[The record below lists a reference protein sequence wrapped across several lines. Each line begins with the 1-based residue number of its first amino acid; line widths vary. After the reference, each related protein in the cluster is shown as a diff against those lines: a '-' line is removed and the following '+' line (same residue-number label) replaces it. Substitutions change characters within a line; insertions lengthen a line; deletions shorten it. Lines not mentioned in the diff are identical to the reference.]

1 MCGIYEDAVV
11 IFMICLKF
19 IQGVYL
25 NSTLSFLMDLLLFM
39 GLPWLIWVGVRK
51 KLPLAVIPIL
61 VGMVISGLHLP
72 IKSLGLPSPLGNS
85 LGLIGVILLAFTAGL
100 EMRHSPEGTSH
111 GGSRP
116 MPALRPLRI
125 GLSALFALGLP
136 FMAATLVSYHHFLN
150 VPAWV
155 PEHGKSW
162 LAAMAIGLCIA
173 VSALPVLVGL
183 VQEFAP
189 AHKVYGYIALTVA
202 LLDDVVLWLG
212 LGAIQIAANIHG
224 GPGFGHEQLMAA
236 YCLAALFIFSL
247 VTNRHSHNVP
257 GWLAWLVA
265 LVYLFGGAW
274 ASERLGVHELI
285 GAYFA
290 GALLPPHW
298 MKKIHI
304 ERVGKAGLVLLAPLF
319 FGHSGLNVNGSVLG
333 WSSLGAAMLLLLISV
348 VTKVGAAVLIPPVGS
363 LSWRERFGVG
373 SLLQCKGLMEI
384 VAATLLHA
392 QGLLSEYAYAA
403 LVTLAVISTT
413 ITAPIFRAIL
423 PLKRMQGDDAGSGD
437 AAPPQNLVPSAGM
450 VAAAA
455 QAPANQGH

>member
-1 MCGIYEDAVV
+1 M
-11 IFMICLKF
+11 
-19 IQGVYL
+19 

-39 GLPWLIWVGVRK
+39 GLPWLLWVGLRK

-61 VGMVISGLHLP
+61 VGMVISGLHVPVQALGVP
-72 IKSLGLPSPLGNS
+72 SSLGNG

-100 EMRHSPEGTSH
+100 EMRHSPEGTEH
-111 GGSRP
+111 GGGRP

-125 GLSALFALGLP
+125 GISALIALGLP
-136 FMAATLVSYHHFLN
+136 FAAATLVSYYHFLDLPN
-150 VPAWV
+150 WT
-155 PEHGKSW
+155 PERGKSW
-162 LAAMAIGLCIA
+162 LTAMAIGLCIA

-183 VQEFAP
+183 VQEFA
-189 AHKVYGYIALTVA
+189 ARHKVYGYIALTVA

-212 LGAIQIAANIHG
+212 LGAIQIAANVHG

-236 YCLAALFIFSL
+236 YCLSALFIFSL
-247 VTNRHSHNVP
+247 VTNRHSQNVP

-333 WSSLGAAMLLLLISV
+333 WSSLAAALVLLLIAV
-348 VTKVGAAVLIPPVGS
+348 VTKVGATVLFPPVSG
-363 LSWRERFGVG
+363 LSWRERFAVG

-403 LVTLAVISTT
+403 LVTLAVLSTT
-413 ITAPIFRAIL
+413 ITGPVFRAIL
-423 PLKRMQGDDAGSGD
+423 PLKRM
-437 AAPPQNLVPSAGM
+437 PV
-450 VAAAA
+450 VAEAEAV
-455 QAPANQGH
+455 G